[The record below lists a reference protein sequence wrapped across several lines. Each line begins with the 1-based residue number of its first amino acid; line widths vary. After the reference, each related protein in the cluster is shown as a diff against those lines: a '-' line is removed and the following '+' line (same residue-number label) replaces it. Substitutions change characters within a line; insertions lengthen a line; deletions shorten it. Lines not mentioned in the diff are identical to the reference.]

1 MSVLEALEQSNKV
14 AEPESAWPTWFSEI
28 QKLAAEDFEATPA
41 PTRRDEPWRFSN
53 LKAIDLTG
61 FVPAGP
67 VSSEGRIINASQ
79 SLPAFAAKM
88 VFGNNALLVQETP
101 ALPEGVLF
109 KPLEVAAREHE
120 SMFREFFMAQP
131 VELGS
136 HKYAALHRANLQT
149 GAFLY
154 VPANVE
160 VALPIEIFHWV
171 EGENAS
177 IYPHTLIICGENSK
191 VTVIDSFR
199 SADKKRAFACGVND
213 LHLSPGAKLNY
224 IAIQEWSDETLAFHI
239 NSTLVNKNSE
249 CTALAANFGGQFIRG
264 ESLSR
269 MIGEGSRSEMLSLNP
284 LDGKRQIDQRTLQD
298 HAAPS
303 ASSDLL
309 YLNALD
315 DETRSIF
322 AGLIKVEIGAHG
334 TDAYQKVR
342 NLMLSDT
349 AEANSMPGL
358 EILADGVRCTH
369 GATSG
374 EINEEE
380 LFYLEARGISKTSGR
395 RLIVNGFFQTL
406 LQRFKDEALREHLS
420 KMVAAKLGLPF

>member
-1 MSVLEALEQSNKV
+1 
-14 AEPESAWPTWFSEI
+14 
-28 QKLAAEDFEATPA
+28 
-41 PTRRDEPWRFSN
+41 
-53 LKAIDLTG
+53 
-61 FVPAGP
+61 
-67 VSSEGRIINASQ
+67 
-79 SLPAFAAKM
+79 
-88 VFGNNALLVQETP
+88 
-101 ALPEGVLF
+101 
-109 KPLEVAAREHE
+109 
-120 SMFREFFMAQP
+120 
-131 VELGS
+131 
-136 HKYAALHRANLQT
+136 
-149 GAFLY
+149 
-154 VPANVE
+154 
-160 VALPIEIFHWV
+160 
-171 EGENAS
+171 
-177 IYPHTLIICGENSK
+177 
-191 VTVIDSFR
+191 
-199 SADKKRAFACGVND
+199 VND
-213 LHLSPGAKLNY
+213 LHLAPGAKLNY

-239 NSTLVNKNSE
+239 NSTLVHKHSE
-249 CTALAANFGGQFIRG
+249 CTALAANFGGKFIRG

-269 MIGEGSRSEMLSLNP
+269 MVGEGSRSEMLSLNP

-322 AGLIKVEIGAHG
+322 AGLIKVEVGAHG

-380 LFYLEARGISKTSGR
+380 LFYLEARGISKTYGR

>member
-1 MSVLEALEQSNKV
+1 MSVLEALENPNKV
-14 AEPESAWPTWFSEI
+14 TEPATAWPSWFSEI
-28 QKLAAEDFEATPA
+28 QKSAAEDFESCPA
-41 PTRRDEPWRFSN
+41 PTRRDEPWRFSD
-53 LKAIDLTG
+53 LKAIDITG
-61 FVPAGP
+61 FVPAEP

-79 SLPAFAAKM
+79 SLPSFAAKM
-88 VFGNNALLVQETP
+88 VFGNNALLFQDTP

-120 SMFREFFMAQP
+120 ALFREFFMAQP

-136 HKYAALHRANLQT
+136 HKYATLHRANLQT

-199 SADKKRAFACGVND
+199 SADGKPAFACGVND
-213 LHLSPGAKLNY
+213 LHLAPGAKLNY
-224 IAIQEWSDETLAFHI
+224 IAIQEWSDKTLAFHI

-249 CTALAANFGGQFIRG
+249 CTALAANFGGKFIRG

-315 DETRSIF
+315 NETRSIF

-380 LFYLEARGISKTSGR
+380 LFYLEARGISKTYGR

-420 KMVAAKLGLPF
+420 KMVASKLGLPF

>member
-1 MSVLEALEQSNKV
+1 MSVLEALEHQNKDT
-14 AEPESAWPTWFSEI
+14 ESEAGWPAWFSEI
-28 QKLAAEDFEATPA
+28 QQAAAKNFESTPA
-41 PTRRDEPWRFSN
+41 PTRRDEPWRFSD

-67 VSSEGRIINASQ
+67 VSSEGRLITASQ
-79 SLPAFAAKM
+79 SLPDFAAKM
-88 VFGNNALLVQETP
+88 VFGNNSLLVQESP
-101 ALPEGVLF
+101 FLPDGVIF
-109 KPLEVAAREHE
+109 KPLEVAARENE
-120 SMFREFFMAQP
+120 SLFREFFMAQP

-171 EGENAS
+171 EGENAA

-199 SADKKRAFACGVND
+199 SADNQRAFACAVND
-213 LHLSPGAKLNY
+213 LHLAPGAKLNY

-239 NSTLVNKNSE
+239 NSTLVHKHSE
-249 CTALAANFGGQFIRG
+249 CTALAANFGGKFIRG

-269 MIGEGSRSEMLSLNP
+269 MVGEGSRSEMLSLNP

-322 AGLIKVEIGAHG
+322 AGLIKVEVGAHG

-380 LFYLEARGISKTSGR
+380 LFYLEARGISKTYGR

-420 KMVAAKLGLPF
+420 KMIAAKLGLPF

>member
-1 MSVLEALEQSNKV
+1 MSVLEALEHQNKDT
-14 AEPESAWPTWFSEI
+14 ESEAGWPSWFSEI
-28 QKLAAEDFEATPA
+28 QQAAAQDFESSPA
-41 PTRRDEPWRFSN
+41 PTRRDEPWRFSD

-67 VSSEGRIINASQ
+67 VSSEGRIITASQ
-79 SLPAFAAKM
+79 NLPDFAAKM
-88 VFGNNALLVQETP
+88 VFGNNSLLVQESP
-101 ALPEGVLF
+101 SLPDGVLL
-109 KPLEVAAREHE
+109 KPLEVAAHE
-120 SMFREFFMAQP
+120 NESLFREFFMAQP

-199 SADKKRAFACGVND
+199 SADKRRAFACAVND
-213 LHLSPGAKLNY
+213 LHLAPGAKLNY

-239 NSTLVNKNSE
+239 NSTLVHKHSE
-249 CTALAANFGGQFIRG
+249 CTALAANFGGKFIRG

-269 MIGEGSRSEMLSLNP
+269 MVGEGSRSEMLSLNP

-315 DETRSIF
+315 DDTRSIF

-380 LFYLEARGISKTSGR
+380 LFYLEARGISKTYGR

-406 LQRFKDEALREHLS
+406 LQRFKDEELREHLS